1 MELRF
6 VWGVGMTS
14 HYKGVRI
21 SELLEDIAR
30 LQEVIEHTKS
40 EVESVEEAVQMTA
53 GEATLAI
60 MKAKLTALQG
70 D

>member
-1 MELRF
+1 
-6 VWGVGMTS
+6 MTS

-21 SELLEDIAR
+21 DELLEDIAR
-30 LQEVIEHTKS
+30 LQVVLEHTKH
-40 EVESVEEAVQMTA
+40 EVTTAEEAEQVVA

-70 D
+70 GN

>member
-1 MELRF
+1 
-6 VWGVGMTS
+6 MTK

-21 SELLEDIAR
+21 DELLEDIAR
-30 LQEVIEHTKS
+30 LQDVLEATKDS
-40 EVESVEEAVQMTA
+40 VESVEEARQVVA

-70 D
+70 GD

>member
-1 MELRF
+1 
-6 VWGVGMTS
+6 MTS

-21 SELLEDIAR
+21 AELLEDIAR
-30 LQEVIEHTKS
+30 LQDILEHTKS
-40 EVESVEEAVQMTA
+40 EVGSIEEAMQAVA

>member
-1 MELRF
+1 
-6 VWGVGMTS
+6 MTS

-21 SELLEDIAR
+21 TELLEDIAR
-30 LQEVIEHTKS
+30 LQEVLEATKHTT
-40 EVESVEEAVQMTA
+40 ENAEEALQVVA

-70 D
+70 GN

>member
-1 MELRF
+1 
-6 VWGVGMTS
+6 MTK

-21 SELLEDIAR
+21 DELLEDIAR
-30 LQEVIEHTKS
+30 LQDVLEHTKG
-40 EVESVEEAVQMTA
+40 EVASAEEAEQVVA

-70 D
+70 GD

>member
-1 MELRF
+1 
-6 VWGVGMTS
+6 MTS

-30 LQEVIEHTKS
+30 LQEVIEQTRN
-40 EVESVEEAVQMTA
+40 EVANADEAMQVVA

-70 D
+70 E

>member
-1 MELRF
+1 
-6 VWGVGMTS
+6 MTS

-21 SELLEDIAR
+21 TELLEDIAR
-30 LQEVIEHTKS
+30 LQDVLEHTKH
-40 EVESVEEAVQMTA
+40 EVASAEEAEQVVA

-70 D
+70 GN

>member
-1 MELRF
+1 
-6 VWGVGMTS
+6 MTS

-21 SELLEDIAR
+21 TELLEDIAR
-30 LQEVIEHTKS
+30 LQDVLEHTKGS
-40 EVESVEEAVQMTA
+40 VESADEVARVVA

-70 D
+70 E

>member
-1 MELRF
+1 
-6 VWGVGMTS
+6 MTK

-21 SELLEDIAR
+21 DELLEDIAR
-30 LQEVIEHTKS
+30 LQDVLEHTKN
-40 EVESVEEAVQMTA
+40 EVASAEEAQQVVA

-70 D
+70 GD

>member
-1 MELRF
+1 
-6 VWGVGMTS
+6 MTS

-21 SELLEDIAR
+21 DELLEDIAR
-30 LQEVIEHTKS
+30 LQDVLEHTKH
-40 EVESVEEAVQMTA
+40 EVASAEEAEQVVA

-70 D
+70 GN

>member
-1 MELRF
+1 
-6 VWGVGMTS
+6 MTK

-21 SELLEDIAR
+21 DELLEDIAR
-30 LQEVIEHTKS
+30 LQDVLEHTKG
-40 EVESVEEAVQMTA
+40 EVATAEEAEQVVA

-70 D
+70 GN

>member
-1 MELRF
+1 
-6 VWGVGMTS
+6 MTK

-21 SELLEDIAR
+21 DELLEDIAR
-30 LQEVIEHTKS
+30 LQDVLEATKD
-40 EVESVEEAVQMTA
+40 SVENADEAMLVVN

-70 D
+70 GN

>member
-1 MELRF
+1 
-6 VWGVGMTS
+6 MTK

-21 SELLEDIAR
+21 DELLEDIAR
-30 LQEVIEHTKS
+30 LQDVLEQTKGEVANA
-40 EVESVEEAVQMTA
+40 EEAMQVVA

-70 D
+70 GN

>member
-1 MELRF
+1 
-6 VWGVGMTS
+6 MTK

-21 SELLEDIAR
+21 DELLEDIAR
-30 LQEVIEHTKS
+30 LQDVLEHTKH
-40 EVESVEEAVQMTA
+40 SVENADEAMQVVA

-70 D
+70 GN

>member
-1 MELRF
+1 MK
-6 VWGVGMTS
+6 

-21 SELLEDIAR
+21 DELLEDIAR
-30 LQEVIEHTKS
+30 LQEVIEHTKG
-40 EVESVEEAVQMTA
+40 EVASVEEARQVVA

-70 D
+70 E

>member
-1 MELRF
+1 
-6 VWGVGMTS
+6 MTS

-21 SELLEDIAR
+21 AELLEDIAR
-30 LQEVIEHTKS
+30 LQEVIEHTKN
-40 EVESVEEAVQMTA
+40 EVASVEEARQVVA

-70 D
+70 E

>member
-1 MELRF
+1 
-6 VWGVGMTS
+6 MTS

-30 LQEVIEHTKS
+30 LQEVIEQTRN
-40 EVESVEEAVQMTA
+40 EVANADEAMQVVA

>member
-1 MELRF
+1 
-6 VWGVGMTS
+6 MTK

-21 SELLEDIAR
+21 DELLEDIAR
-30 LQEVIEHTKS
+30 LQDVLEATKDS
-40 EVESVEEAVQMTA
+40 VESVEEARQVVA

-70 D
+70 GY

>member
-1 MELRF
+1 
-6 VWGVGMTS
+6 MTS

-21 SELLEDIAR
+21 DELLEDIAR
-30 LQEVIEHTKS
+30 LQEVLEHTKGD
-40 EVESVEEAVQMTA
+40 ELTTEEAVQVVA

-70 D
+70 EQ

>member
-1 MELRF
+1 
-6 VWGVGMTS
+6 MTK

-21 SELLEDIAR
+21 DELLEDIAR
-30 LQEVIEHTKS
+30 LQDVLEATKDS
-40 EVESVEEAVQMTA
+40 VESVEEARQVVA

-70 D
+70 GN

>member
-1 MELRF
+1 
-6 VWGVGMTS
+6 MTK

-21 SELLEDIAR
+21 DELLEDIAR
-30 LQEVIEHTKS
+30 LQVVLEHTKN
-40 EVESVEEAVQMTA
+40 EVANADEARQVVA

-70 D
+70 EK

>member
-1 MELRF
+1 MK
-6 VWGVGMTS
+6 

-21 SELLEDIAR
+21 DELLEDIAR
-30 LQEVIEHTKS
+30 LQEVIEHTRH
-40 EVESVEEAVQMTA
+40 EVGSAEEARQVVA

-70 D
+70 EQ

>member
-1 MELRF
+1 
-6 VWGVGMTS
+6 MTS

-21 SELLEDIAR
+21 DELLEDIAR
-30 LQEVIEHTKS
+30 LQDVLEATKDS
-40 EVESVEEAVQMTA
+40 VESVEEARQVVA

-70 D
+70 GN

>member
-1 MELRF
+1 
-6 VWGVGMTS
+6 MTS

-30 LQEVIEHTKS
+30 LQEVIEHTKG
-40 EVESVEEAVQMTA
+40 EVESVEEARQVVA

-70 D
+70 E

>member
-1 MELRF
+1 
-6 VWGVGMTS
+6 MTN

-21 SELLEDIAR
+21 DELLEDIAR
-30 LQEVIEHTKS
+30 LQEVLEHTKGD
-40 EVESVEEAVQMTA
+40 ELTTEEAVQVVA

-70 D
+70 GN